1 MLRVVCLVASAVS
14 AGYLWRAALEGD
26 NELTRL
32 LDTSTPR
39 ASVPTT
45 TFTPSTRA
53 PVLGGLSPDRL
64 LAEPERTAP
73 KASGPTRQKA
83 RPRAR
88 PAAAAKPSDR
98 TPRVA
103 PEPTAAD
110 AVPSPAGGAAQPPKS
125 PSKPP
130 APPAGTAG
138 PKPGPTGGPSAPPSP
153 PAPSPAPTPQP
164 APLPPAAP
172 EPPVTDAGVPPHWPT
187 SPPDQKPGWGTGDK
201 NHEHSGPPGQ
211 SGK

>member
-14 AGYLWRAALEGD
+14 AGYLWRVTLEGD
-26 NELTRL
+26 NELTQL

-39 ASVPTT
+39 PPVPTT
-45 TFTPSTRA
+45 TFTPPTRA
-53 PVLGGLSPDRL
+53 PVSGALSPDRL

-73 KASGPTRQKA
+73 KVSPQSRQKT
-83 RPRAR
+83 RP
-88 PAAAAKPSDR
+88 PAGAKPSAR
-98 TPRVA
+98 GPRA
-103 PEPTAAD
+103 TSEPTAAGD
-110 AVPSPAGGAAQPPKS
+110 SVPGGTGGGAAQPPKS
-125 PSKPP
+125 PPKPP
-130 APPAGTAG
+130 APPAGTPG
-138 PKPGPTGGPSAPPSP
+138 PKPGPTGGPSAPPAE
-153 PAPSPAPTPQP
+153 PAPSPAPAPQP

-172 EPPVTDAGVPPHWPT
+172 EPPVTDAGLPPHWPT